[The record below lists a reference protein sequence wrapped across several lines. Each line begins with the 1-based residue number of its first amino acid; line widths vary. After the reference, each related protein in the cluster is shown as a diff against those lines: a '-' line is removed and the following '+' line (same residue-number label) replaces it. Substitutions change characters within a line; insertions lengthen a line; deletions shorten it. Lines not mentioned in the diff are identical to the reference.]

1 MLQHKVTFFKYLQ
14 YNGISINYIL
24 GEVNMLSG
32 CEFIRQSL
40 ELHLFFARIMK
51 EHSFFLEISFTPRDS
66 NYISRADEFRM
77 RFDKILAE
85 TIRLSNGVVS
95 NNVLESGEVV
105 TPFTLKAEMASAY
118 FTGIKI
124 PTTLTEAETQL
135 EGSTSIINSTMLE
148 ERVCMLNERA
158 MQLTKDLALFKNKL
172 LSDVLSCRVFTAN
185 YPLLIDHII
194 REARFYLKLVK
205 RLQNREEINIEREAY
220 EQEVFWNRIMAEHSK
235 FIRGLLDPTEE
246 DLINKANNF
255 SNEFDELTKEAI
267 EKSLS
272 ISELTDDSLKATKDI
287 RKFKAQG
294 TEGLVECKIKSI
306 IIPLLG
312 DHTLR
317 EANHF
322 LRLLKIFKHN
332 L

>member
-1 MLQHKVTFFKYLQ
+1 
-14 YNGISINYIL
+14 
-24 GEVNMLSG
+24 MLSG

-66 NYISRADEFRM
+66 NYISRADAYRM
-77 RFDKILAE
+77 KFDKILAE

-105 TPFTLKAEMASAY
+105 TPFTLKAEMASSY

-124 PTTLTEAETQL
+124 QTTLTEAETQL
-135 EGSTSIINSTMLE
+135 EGNTSIINNTMLE

-158 MQLTKDLALFKNKL
+158 MELTKDLALFKNKL

-185 YPLLIDHII
+185 YPLLIDHIM

-205 RLQNREEINIEREAY
+205 RLQNREEIDIEREAY

-322 LRLLKIFKHN
+322 LRLLKIFRHN